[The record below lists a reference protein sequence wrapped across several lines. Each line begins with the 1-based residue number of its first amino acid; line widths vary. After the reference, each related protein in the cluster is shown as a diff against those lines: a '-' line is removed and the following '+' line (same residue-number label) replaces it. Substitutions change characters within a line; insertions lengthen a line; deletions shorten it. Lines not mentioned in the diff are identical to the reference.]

1 MAALLHPSDP
11 STPSVHFC
19 CPASFLSLSL
29 SLPPSHTPPPATSP
43 PFINRYL
50 DLNGKRV
57 RLEIWDTAGQERFR
71 TITTSYIRGAEGVML
86 CYDVTNRESFT
97 AVDNWMKEIEKV
109 RGWQQLCPMV

>member
-1 MAALLHPSDP
+1 M
-11 STPSVHFC
+11 
-19 CPASFLSLSL
+19 
-29 SLPPSHTPPPATSP
+29 
-43 PFINRYL
+43 
-50 DLNGKRV
+50 NGKRV